1 RGPPAASSPIDPPAA
16 PIAAA
21 EEPLVSTERYASFEQ
36 RTRRRRVDRRLDAAR
51 LAIASG
57 RVRDAESAIDEVREL
72 DPNVPDL
79 AELVP
84 MLETLQ
90 RGSTTPHRGR
100 WVVAAAAFLLVV
112 AGATWVQETRS
123 LGSRSFV
130 AVAPLVKAPD
140 SSVATT
146 ATAAAPTAPIVATTG
161 QAADAPTPD
170 TTPL

>member
-1 RGPPAASSPIDPPAA
+1 
-16 PIAAA
+16 
-21 EEPLVSTERYASFEQ
+21 
-36 RTRRRRVDRRLDAAR
+36 AR

-90 RGSTTPHRGR
+90 RRSTRPHRGR

-130 AVAPLVKAPD
+130 AVAPWVKAPD

-146 ATAAAPTAPIVATTG
+146 AAAAAPTAPIVATTG

-170 TTPL
+170 TTPLATPPSMLAPSAPVPAPTEAVRTDAVRTELPRLDA